1 MRIKITIVCLI
12 LSVACMQAQVKGV
25 ITDKKTHFPIPFA
38 SITYE
43 MGTAKSGIIAD
54 AKGAFSI
61 ASNIRTLTVSCVG
74 YNSVTLDVIA
84 NYMLIELEEN
94 AMQLNEVLITPGNNP
109 ALRIIREAL
118 KNKDLNNFE
127 RYGNYSYRCYQKTVL
142 GELSPSFADSLAVEK
157 DKDAYLISENVS
169 LCRKSGGAT
178 EEKIIATRTSGLKT
192 PVFGQVTYTLFYK
205 AISFYNNN
213 ISIFGGVDSEN
224 KLETDYLSP
233 LCDGCLSAYSYYL
246 ENEFINKEDTVFEI
260 SYFPQKN
267 KNFNALRGKMYIS
280 SQGYAIKSIVAQP
293 NDKRS
298 ITFKFKQEY
307 ARTDGR
313 WFPSHL
319 EEEIAFK
326 IKLSASGSKKFSG
339 TYPAYFV
346 SAQIDS
352 VSFENQ
358 TFKPHLETIFLD
370 EKSIKTSDVL
380 LDKYRSIPLT
390 EKEIRA
396 YHQIDSVM
404 EKRHYI
410 MDYLINSITK
420 IDEGKISIRKMD
432 IDLPRIYSKNRYEN
446 SRLGLGLHTNENMI
460 KYLSIGGYFGY
471 GTKDKRWKYGGDVE
485 FTFNRA
491 RDIKLKYSYQNSLKE
506 VGKEMTNSLDFTAD
520 YFRNLESWRF
530 DHCVENRL
538 EASAHILKSL
548 KVNLSM
554 NTNKLS
560 PLYDYTFRGNT
571 FPDYV
576 SDYAQI
582 SLRYAPGAKYS
593 TLGKQ
598 RLNINEGN
606 PIFNL
611 TYTRGI
617 DFLHTNSF
625 IFNKLEASMNLV
637 AYNGRIGQTN
647 LFLEGGYIDG
657 TLPYGLLFTGEGSK
671 NNLFSYFIP
680 RTFQTMQ
687 PYEFLSD
694 RYANLFFTHNFGN
707 LLLKTKKFSPE
718 FIFSYNTGW
727 GNLENVSEHAGI
739 QFQVKNH
746 IYQETGLIIDN
757 VFNVSYLGLFTI
769 KFGIGAFYRL
779 GYYRYGNWE
788 DNAALKF
795 SVKFAIK

>member
-1 MRIKITIVCLI
+1 
-12 LSVACMQAQVKGV
+12 MQAQVKGI

-38 SITYE
+38 SLSYE
-43 MGTAKSGIIAD
+43 TGTGKSGMIAN
-54 AKGAFSI
+54 AKGGFSI
-61 ASNIRTLTVSCVG
+61 ASNIKALTVSCIG
-74 YNSVTLDVIA
+74 YNSITINVTD

-94 AMQLNEVLITPGNNP
+94 ETLLNEVLITPGNNP

-118 KNKDLNNFE
+118 KNKHLNNFE
-127 RYGNYSYRCYQKTVL
+127 RYENYSYRCYQKTVL
-142 GELSPSFADSLAVEK
+142 GELSPSSIDSTTIK
-157 DKDAYLISENVS
+157 NDKDAYLISENLS

-233 LCDGCLSAYSYYL
+233 LCDGCLSAYNYYL
-246 ENEFINKEDTVFEI
+246 ENEFVNEGDTVFEI
-260 SYFPQKN
+260 SYFPGKN

-280 SQGYAIKSIVAQP
+280 SPDYALKSIVAQP

-307 ARTDGR
+307 ARTDGK

-326 IKLSASGSKKFSG
+326 IKMSASGSKKFSG

-352 VSFENQ
+352 VSFVNQ
-358 TFKPHLETIFLD
+358 IFKPRIETIFLD
-370 EKSIKTSDVL
+370 EKSIKNSDTL
-380 LDKYRSIPLT
+380 LNIYRPIPLT

-410 MDYLINSITK
+410 MDYLINGITK
-420 IDEGKISIRKMD
+420 IDEGKISIDKID

-446 SRLGLGLHTNENMI
+446 SRLGLGLHSNENMI
-460 KYLSIGGYFGY
+460 KFLSTGGYFGY
-471 GTKDKRWKYGGDVE
+471 GTKDKQWKYGCDVE
-485 FTFNRA
+485 FTLNRA
-491 RDIKLKYSYQNSLKE
+491 HEIKLKYSYQNSLKE
-506 VGKEMTNSLDFTAD
+506 VGREMTNSLGFTAD

-530 DHCVENRL
+530 DRCEENRL
-538 EASAHILKSL
+538 EAAMHIHKSL
-548 KVNLSM
+548 KINLSI

-560 PLYDYTFRGNT
+560 PLYDYTFCGNILT
-571 FPDYV
+571 NYL

-598 RLNINEGN
+598 RLNISEGN
-606 PIFNL
+606 PVFNL
-611 TYTRGI
+611 IYTRGVN
-617 DFLHTNSF
+617 FLHANSF
-625 IFNKLEASMNLV
+625 VFNKLEASMNLI

-647 LFLEGGYIDG
+647 LFLEGGYIDRP
-657 TLPYGLLFTGEGSK
+657 LPYGLLFTGEGGK

-694 RYANLFFTHNFGN
+694 SYVNLFFTHNFGS
-707 LLLKTKKFSPE
+707 LLLRTKKFSPE
-718 FIFSYNTGW
+718 LIISYNGSCGDLKNT
-727 GNLENVSEHAGI
+727 SEHAGI
-739 QFQVKNH
+739 QFQTKNH
-746 IYQETGLIIDN
+746 IYQEAGLIVDN
-757 VFNVSYLGLFTI
+757 LFNLSYLNFFSV

-779 GYYRYGNWE
+779 GYYRYDNLE

-795 SVKFAIK
+795 SVKFDIK